1 MKIWYGFGSEH
12 SARLVMIGHFQTP
25 EDAEQVLRDFEELRS
40 VIVQD
45 TDHDRMDDNPW
56 AWYRNSH
63 LTEHLRQIDLFYLSP
78 EDIEH
83 FTRDCSTNRNGSE
96 IEIQTD
102 EDDINGLLK
111 FLLHKGAH
119 VQVYSAHSFPSGRPG
134 RG

>member
-1 MKIWYGFGSEH
+1 MKIWHGFGSEH

-25 EDAEQVLRDFEELRS
+25 ENAEEVLRQFEALRS
-40 VIVQD
+40 VIVRD
-45 TDHDRMDDNPW
+45 IDYDNMDENPW
-56 AWYRNSH
+56 RWYRNSD

-83 FTRDCSTNRNGSE
+83 FARDCSPERSGAD

-111 FLLHKGAH
+111 FLLHNGAY
-119 VQVYSAHSFPSGRPG
+119 VEVYSAHDFPSGPPR
-134 RG
+134 RD